1 LGVNG
6 RMKLSDVTIPGLEFG
21 KSDMEKFL
29 SGVTFPAEK
38 QDLITAAR
46 DKGAPDS
53 VTAAMDRIPDRSYTS
68 TDDVM
73 NALGSK

>member
-1 LGVNG
+1 VNE
-6 RMKLSDVTIPGLEFG
+6 RMKLSGIKIPGLDFG
-21 KSDMEKFL
+21 KSDLEQFL
-29 SGVTFPAEK
+29 SGVTFPADK

-53 VTAAMDRIPDRSYTS
+53 VIGAMDRISDRSYRS

-73 NALGSK
+73 KALGSK

>member
-1 LGVNG
+1 
-6 RMKLSDVTIPGLEFG
+6 MKLSEMKIPGVDFG
-21 KSDMEKFL
+21 KSDLDKFL
-29 SGVTFPAEK
+29 SDVTFPAEK

-53 VTAAMDRIPDRSYTS
+53 VNAAMDRIPDRSYTS